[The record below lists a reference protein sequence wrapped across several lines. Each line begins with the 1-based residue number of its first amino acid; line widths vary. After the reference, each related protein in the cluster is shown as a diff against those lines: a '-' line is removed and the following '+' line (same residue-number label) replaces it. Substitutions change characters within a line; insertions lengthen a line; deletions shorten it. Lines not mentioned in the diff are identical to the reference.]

1 MMKRE
6 NRRIGKRLWIVLALM
21 VMLALGVLGLSGC
34 GDNVQDAGIGKKP
47 AAQDGGAAGDSA
59 NSTGSGTG
67 SGSESQDQEAPV
79 LSDFEVEDLD
89 GNLMNKEDVLGQ
101 NRLNMVNVWAT
112 WCGYCVEEIPSL
124 EKLDEKYADQGFG
137 VVGILTDGIDLEN
150 FDPQKEVIDQLPDNI
165 KQAKKI
171 MKNGKADYPVIL
183 PDINLLYEVVAGINS
198 YPTTFFTDRNGKLV
212 GSVYAGMKSEKF
224 WEQTIEELLAE
235 LPAEE

>member
-1 MMKRE
+1 MTKWE

-34 GDNVQDAGIGKKP
+34 GDSGQDAGIGKKP
-47 AAQDGGAAGDSA
+47 AAQDGSAAGDSA
-59 NSTGSGTG
+59 NSTGSDSG
-67 SGSESQDQEAPV
+67 SGSQEQEAPV

-137 VVGILTDGIDLEN
+137 VVGILTDGVDLEN
-150 FDPQKEVIDQLPDNI
+150 FDPQKEVIDPLPDNI

-183 PDINLLYEVVAGINS
+183 PDINLLYEVVGGINS

-212 GSVYAGMKSEKF
+212 GSVYAGMKSEAF